1 MLLVVETQVYENY
14 GDASNPYWKAKGGQ
28 SIKVE
33 GVPLGLGK
41 SAIDELVKGLEIAND
56 YVLETVIDW
65 SFQEDGWMSWFEKSQ
80 LEYDGCIQFPEPV
93 LYYEDLVNDMITA

>member
-14 GDASNPYWKAKGGQ
+14 GDASNPYWKAKGGS

-41 SAIDELVKGLEIAND
+41 AAIDELVKGLETAND
-56 YVLETVIDW
+56 YLLESVIDW

-80 LEYDGCIQFPEPV
+80 LEYDGSIQFKEPV
-93 LYYEDLVNDMITA
+93 VQYEDLVNQMITA